1 MSWYECREAAVACRV
16 WTLFGGGH
24 LEVIEQPSF
33 LALELLV
40 LSKYGLHAA
49 ELCLGL
55 GVPHLQVSLLR

>member
-1 MSWYECREAAVACRV
+1 MSAERLASLLAFG
-16 WTLFGGGH
+16 LFRLGH
-24 LEVIEQPSF
+24 LEVIEQPSL

-55 GVPHLQVSLLR
+55 GKPQNHVSQLR